1 MQVKQLYYNGH
12 TKTFYK
18 YDATTNTYQIHNST
32 ASGDSLKRKKKKSK
46 VKKQTKHKKVSDQ
59 TDQSEEAVAV
69 VSSPQSP
76 SKDEDFPPEEDE
88 ENPSSPQA
96 TTTTSLPK
104 SPGSPPSDMEEGEI
118 STSAESS
125 PNRNQCTNS
134 SDSSSGENSE
144 EEENPDTDTHQN
156 NFPPCI
162 RAVVQ
167 ESPKEVKSLKKGTL
181 FLVPYTGGTI
191 GSRGSQHALLLPCP
205 SVEKNHAQIHYFS
218 VEGDMEGGGEGT
230 EQNGVVGGGKYFI
243 TDLGSTHG
251 TYLNKARLSECGV
264 KSEPQE
270 LVHGSTLQV
279 GEDVTLLIHIHPG
292 DFTCGHCEPGLILQ
306 KEPLYGNLYICGI
319 FVCFLGNTLKI
330 IGS

>member
-12 TKTFYK
+12 TKTFYS
-18 YDATTNTYQIHNST
+18 YDAATNTYKVHNST
-32 ASGDSLKRKKKKSK
+32 TSGDSLKRKKKKSK
-46 VKKQTKHKKVSDQ
+46 VKKQTKHKKVSDDQ
-59 TDQSEEAVAV
+59 IDQSEAAAAVAV
-69 VSSPQSP
+69 ASPQSP
-76 SKDEDFPPEEDE
+76 AKDDE
-88 ENPSSPQA
+88 ELPEDGNPSSPQA
-96 TTTTSLPK
+96 SSQK

-134 SDSSSGENSE
+134 SDDDNESSSGENSDE
-144 EEENPDTDTHQN
+144 DTQQN
-156 NFPPCI
+156 SFPPCI

-167 ESPKEVKSLKKGTL
+167 ESPKSVKCLKKGTL
-181 FLVPYTGGTI
+181 FLVPYTGGSI

-205 SVEKNHAQIHYFS
+205 SVEKNHAQIDYFLS
-218 VEGDMEGGGEGT
+218 ESSSTADAEGGGDQ
-230 EQNGVVGGGKYFI
+230 QNGGSDGGGKYFI

-251 TYLNKARLSECGV
+251 TYLNRARLSECGV

-306 KEPLYGNLYICGI
+306 KEPLYGSNSN
-319 FVCFLGNTLKI
+319 F
-330 IGS
+330 